1 MQKIMKNWIFTLI
14 ACILLVMFAVLL
26 LLDNLGVLGERYIA
40 YHFIHILTA
49 VALAVYVILA
59 LCPMVPRYKGGSGR
73 TFLLAEIAILAV
85 TVVSQIGV
93 AFFGD
98 IPWLS
103 DLEVCSVLGLALWLR
118 TFVLIVRAYLLQGM
132 PAPEAT
138 EKETDASVKP
148 FARVPLWRLCV
159 YILCASVGVWQ
170 MVQPTIRDKHFIYCI
185 AAVTAVFATI
195 FAVLTVQNQKEW
207 RKTHPKKV
215 KVNAPAELPAEN
227 TDTATAAVPAAT
239 EAPAVTAAKTEA
251 PAPAAAAAKAEPPV
265 TTAVVPAEAPAEA
278 TEKKLNKA

>member
-40 YHFIHILTA
+40 RRFIHILTA

-73 TFLLAEIAILAV
+73 AFLLAEIAILAV

-93 AFFGD
+93 SFFGD

-118 TFVLIVRAYLLQGM
+118 AFVLIVRAYLLQGM
-132 PAPEAT
+132 PAPATTEA
-138 EKETDASVKP
+138 EADASVKP
-148 FARVPLWRLCV
+148 LARVPLWRLCV
-159 YILCASVGVWQ
+159 YILCVAVGVWQ
-170 MVQPTIRDKHFIYCI
+170 MVRPTIHDEHFIYCI

-215 KVNAPAELPAEN
+215 KAPAELPAEN
-227 TDTATAAVPAAT
+227 TDTAAAAVPAAT

-278 TEKKLNKA
+278 TEKKRNKA